1 MTVFKTFLQILKK
14 NKGMVILY
22 TVLLLVFGGMNMQSN
37 QTNMSFEASK
47 PNIVIVN
54 KDKEEGITKD
64 LIDYI
69 KENCEIPE
77 VEDNEEARDDALFY
91 EEASLIVYIPENY
104 NEDFL
109 NGKNP
114 ELKIKKATSYYSSF
128 AEMILQR
135 YVKVAQAYQK
145 DIQDEAEL
153 IEKINETLEKDAK
166 TELISKID
174 TTSLSKAA
182 RYFNFASYSFLAC
195 LIYVI
200 CLILT
205 TFNEENVKKR
215 TVISSFSYKKHN
227 RILLLSNMIYS
238 FVLWA
243 LYAVMS
249 FVVIGDVIGTTH
261 GMLMILNSLVFVI
274 CATSLSFFIG
284 SLVKNKNVIG
294 GIVNVIA
301 LGSSFLCGAF
311 VPAEWLPD
319 FVKTIAHV
327 LPTYYYINANDTLA
341 NLEELNTDTLMPI
354 FVNMGIVLVFAFVF
368 IGLAN
373 IIAKKKRK
381 IG

>member
-37 QTNMSFEASK
+37 ESNMSFEASK
-47 PNIVIVN
+47 PSVIIVN
-54 KDKEEGITKD
+54 KDKEEGITKN
-64 LIDYI
+64 LIAYI
-69 KENCEIPE
+69 KENCEIPD
-77 VEDNEEARDDALFY
+77 VEDNEDARNDALFY
-91 EEASLIVYIPENY
+91 EEASLVVYIPENY

-109 NGKNP
+109 SGKNP
-114 ELKIKKATSYYSSF
+114 EIKIKKSTSYYSSF
-128 AEMILQR
+128 AEMIVQR
-135 YVKVAQAYQK
+135 YVKVAKVYQENIK
-145 DIQDEAEL
+145 DESKL
-153 IEKINETLEKDAK
+153 ISKINETLEKDTK
-166 TELISKID
+166 TELISKLD
-174 TTSLSKAA
+174 TTSLSKAT

-227 RILLLSNMIYS
+227 RILLFSNMIYS
-238 FVLWA
+238 IFLWA
-243 LYAVMS
+243 LYAGMS
-249 FVVIGDVIGTTH
+249 FVVIGDVMQSAH
-261 GMLMILNSLVFVI
+261 GVLMILNSLVFVI
-274 CATSLSFFIG
+274 CATALSFFIG
-284 SLVKNKNVIG
+284 SIVKNKNAIG

-319 FVKTIAHV
+319 FVKTIAHA

-341 NLEELNTDTLMPI
+341 GLEEINLDTLAPI
-354 FVNMGIVLVFAFVF
+354 FTNMGIVLGFSLVF
-368 IGLAN
+368 IALAN
-373 IIAKKKRK
+373 LVSKKKRK
-381 IG
+381 I